1 MQTRDV
7 EFNSCGDT
15 IRGTLYMPDGATN
28 PPLVVMAGGWCYVK
42 EIVMPY
48 YADDFVDIGCAC
60 LIFDYRR
67 FGDSD
72 GLPRQ
77 HINPWDQIEDYRNA
91 VSFAKTLDGIDTNRI
106 GVWGISY
113 SGGHAICVA
122 ALDSRVKFAM
132 SVVPVVDGFPTMRRC
147 HGERKFAAIQKLI
160 LEDREARQRG
170 EPSQMIAMSTTDPDN
185 EISSWPFPHV
195 CTIFN
200 DIKEREA
207 PNHIH
212 ENTLESVELLMQY
225 DVMPYAKRVY
235 ETPYM
240 MAIAKGDNITSAD
253 LEIDV
258 FNAVPCP
265 NKELAIV
272 EGVDHMSLYSN
283 NEHLEKVSSA
293 QANWLRDLLFGPEA
307 LLAQAAE

>member
-15 IRGTLYMPDGATN
+15 IRGTLYLPDGVKN
-28 PPLVVMAGGWCYVK
+28 PPLLVMAGGWCYVK

-48 YADDFVDIGCAC
+48 YAADFVAIGCAC

-67 FGDSD
+67 FGAS
-72 GLPRQ
+72 GGEPRQ
-77 HINPWDQIEDYRNA
+77 HIDPWDQIEDYRNA
-91 VSFAKTLDGIDTNRI
+91 VSYAKTLDDIDTDRI

-122 ALDSRVKFAM
+122 ALDPRVKFAL

-147 HGERKFAAIQKLI
+147 HGERRFAALQKLI

-170 EPSQMIAMSTTDPDN
+170 APAKMVPMSSADPDN
-185 EISSWPFPHV
+185 EVCSWPFAHV
-195 CTIFN
+195 RTIFN
-200 DIKEREA
+200 EIKEREA

-225 DVMPYAKRVY
+225 DVMPYARRLY
-235 ETPYM
+235 ETPCM

-258 FNAVPCP
+258 FNAIPCP

-272 EGVDHMSLYSN
+272 EGVDHMSLYAN
-283 NEHLEKVSSA
+283 NEHLAKVSGA
-293 QANWLRDLLFGPEA
+293 QSDWLRALLFAPEA